1 MIAII
6 DYGMGNL
13 RSVLKAFEH
22 LGAECVVTSDAA
34 IIQTSQGIVL
44 PGVGAFP
51 RAMKELRERGLIS
64 TIKEQANSGKPLLG
78 ICLGMQ
84 LLFGESEEI
93 EVTEGLGLL
102 PGRVRKI
109 PAGRKIPHM
118 GWNSLQKQKESVL
131 LNGLEEAPYVYY
143 VHSYYADCPE
153 EVIDASSDYGVRV
166 PGLVSKATILG
177 AQFHPE
183 KSGDAGLKMLEN
195 FKELVE
201 RCSYSRQLI

>member
-13 RSVLKAFEH
+13 RSVSKALEH
-22 LGAECVVTSDAA
+22 IGVTCEITDNPETIRQSDG
-34 IIQTSQGIVL
+34 IIL

-51 RAMKELRERGLIS
+51 KAMKELEERGLIS
-64 TIKEQANSGKPLLG
+64 LIKEQAASGKPVLG

-84 LLFGESEEI
+84 LLFEASEEI
-93 EVTEGLGLL
+93 EFTEGLGLL
-102 PGRVRKI
+102 PGTVRKL

-118 GWNSLQKQKESVL
+118 GWNALEQKQTLPL
-131 LNGLEEAPYVYY
+131 LQGLTGNPYVYY
-143 VHSYYADCPE
+143 VHSFYADTAND
-153 EVIDASSDYGVRV
+153 VIVAGSDYGVFV
-166 PGLVSKATILG
+166 PGVVSKGNIYG

-183 KSGDAGLKMLEN
+183 KSSDVGLKMLQN

-201 RCSYSRQLI
+201 TCSSSQQLT